1 MTFRHARGKDIL
13 DRAPHRLDHQRHAE
27 TTLPRI
33 LGMVVTLV
41 IDDEARTPQTGKLM
55 RCYDGRWQ
63 VNDRVFALYE
73 IDAFHCAW
81 IDFEHNRTMTTIV
94 VDEVT
99 A

>member
-1 MTFRHARGKDIL
+1 MTFQHARGKVL
-13 DRAPHRLDHQRHAE
+13 PGRAPSRRQHQGDAE
-27 TTLPRI
+27 RMLPRI

-41 IDDEARTPQTGKLM
+41 IDDEARTTQTGKLM

-81 IDFEHNRTMTTIV
+81 IDAEHNRTMTTIV